1 MQLRELFIYNETYQ
15 LPKDAYAM
23 FKPRVQSCSKNPMC
37 LNNVKYDA
45 ETYIAKFAKQVGKKI
60 ENGEE
65 SNFFVT
71 KDVEDTITTSTNQG
85 KQVNPAK
92 IIVLLA
98 TMFFAYKA
106 IIGKNLIMA
115 LVAIVLGYVFTMK
128 NDSLDNVFASK

>member
-15 LPKDAYAM
+15 LPKDAYAT

-45 ETYIAKFAKQVGKKI
+45 ETFIAKFAKQVGRKI
-60 ENGEE
+60 EQGEE
-65 SNFFVT
+65 SNFFIT
-71 KDVEDTITTSTNQG
+71 KDIEDTVTSPSNGG

-92 IIVLLA
+92 IIVLVA
-98 TMFFAYKA
+98 TIFFAYKA
-106 IIGKNLIMA
+106 IVGKNLIMA
-115 LVAIVLGYVFTMK
+115 LVAVVLGYIFTMK

>member
-23 FKPRVQSCSKNPMC
+23 FKPRVRGCSENPMC

-85 KQVNPAK
+85 RQVNPAK
-92 IIVLLA
+92 VIVLLA
-98 TMFFAYKA
+98 TIFFAYKA

-115 LVAIVLGYVFTMK
+115 LVAVVLGYVFTMK

>member
-15 LPKDAYAM
+15 LPKEAYAM

-45 ETYIAKFAKQVGKKI
+45 ETFIAKFAKQVGRKI

-71 KDVEDTITTSTNQG
+71 KDIEDTITSPSNGG

-98 TMFFAYKA
+98 TIFFAYKA
-106 IIGKNLIMA
+106 IVGKNLIMA
-115 LVAIVLGYVFTMK
+115 SVAVVLGYIFTMK
-128 NDSLDNVFASK
+128 NTSLDDVFASK